1 MRRAALIILAILVAL
16 PIAAVLAWNAWFDP
30 DALKLRAADAV
41 RRATGRELTIA
52 GPVGLA
58 WSLTPT
64 LRLADV
70 SLANPPGF
78 SRPALLH
85 VAAIEARVALWPL
98 LSRRVEVRDVLIQ
111 QPDLLL
117 ERDPAGRPNWQFI
130 PPQPAPSP
138 QGAATASQS
147 RPMAITLDGVR
158 LQDGRIGWRTSA
170 QTIELRIPTLMA
182 EGADPVRIAGE
193 LELNGLRL
201 AVQGDAGPLLAPG
214 PRPVHLALDGPGVAA
229 TANGVLGQQ
238 LDLSGTVPDLSTL
251 SAAAGRALPPVR
263 DIALTARLGAAG
275 LLGFGIQTGAADLAA
290 IRPGLSLARMTVAA
304 PDLQEPV
311 RFAAEGAY
319 AGQAVLAGGGTG
331 TLASLLQ
338 GGPIPLQ
345 LTASWA
351 GSTLSV
357 QGSMQDASGAGADV
371 TVAAGITDLQAF
383 GAALPPIRGIT
394 VGARLSAAP
403 NGGLAVRGLRITA
416 PPGDVAGDI
425 VLTRLPRP
433 GIRGSLL
440 SQRLDLDAWPAAT
453 PAPAAPAGQTAP
465 ASPAA
470 PAGTAAPPD
479 PRLIPD
485 RPLPF
490 AALRLADA
498 DLRLA
503 VNEAVW
509 RGTVYRGAEA
519 RLRIEDGALR
529 LDPLRMQT
537 PGGAIQAQLTA
548 NAASVPPTA
557 ALTLQAPG
565 LAAAPVLAALGAPE
579 GTAGTID
586 LDVVLRGAG
595 ATTRAFAATLD
606 GHVGAAMVE
615 GELDNRWLAS
625 LFGEALRGASVPID
639 LGGRS
644 RVRCFASRTD
654 MAAGH
659 ATVRALTLD
668 TSRLQLDGE
677 GTVDLTTEAI
687 DLRLRPVLRV
697 GGAGVAAPLK
707 VSGTL
712 RAPRTALES
721 PGQAGR
727 MSIVIG
733 GGPPAADPCGPA
745 LLLARDGRSGPAPAD
760 APPPRAPK
768 PADLLRSL
776 IR

>member
-1 MRRAALIILAILVAL
+1 M
-16 PIAAVLAWNAWFDP
+16 LAWNAWFDP
-30 DALKLRAADAV
+30 DALKLRAADGV

-85 VAAIEARVALWPL
+85 VAAIEARVVLWPL

-117 ERDPAGRPNWQFI
+117 ERDAAGRPNWQLT

-138 QGAATASQS
+138 QSAAPASPS

-158 LQDGRIGWRTSA
+158 LQDGRIGWQTPA

-201 AVQGDAGPLLAPG
+201 AVQGDAGRLLAPG
-214 PRPVHLALDGPGVAA
+214 PRPVHLAFNGPGLAA

-238 LDLSGTVPDLSTL
+238 LDISGTVPDLSTL

-263 DIALTARLGAAG
+263 DVALTARLGAAG

-383 GAALPPIRGIT
+383 GAALPPLRGIT

-416 PPGDVAGDI
+416 PPGDMAGDI

-453 PAPAAPAGQTAP
+453 PAPAAPAG
-465 ASPAA
+465 PAA
-470 PAGTAAPPD
+470 PPSPAD
-479 PRLIPD
+479 PRLIPN

-490 AALRLADA
+490 AALHLADA

-606 GHVGAAMVE
+606 GHAGAAMVE

-644 RVRCFASRTD
+644 RVRCFAWRTD
-654 MAAGH
+654 HGGRARHRSGADARHLAVAIGRGGHGGPHDRGDRPPAAPG
-659 ATVRALTLD
+659 AARGRSGCRCTAQGQRYSARAQD
-668 TSRLQLDGE
+668 
-677 GTVDLTTEAI
+677 
-687 DLRLRPVLRV
+687 
-697 GGAGVAAPLK
+697 GAGVAR
-707 VSGTL
+707 SGGADEHRDRRRTPFGGFL
-712 RAPRTALES
+712 RTGAAAGPRWPVRPGASGRAPAPRAET
-721 PGQAGR
+721 
-727 MSIVIG
+727 
-733 GGPPAADPCGPA
+733 GGPAAEFHP
-745 LLLARDGRSGPAPAD
+745 LT
-760 APPPRAPK
+760 
-768 PADLLRSL
+768 
-776 IR
+776 